1 MIFFPIYPVQ
11 ENVMKILVCI
21 KQVPDMASR
30 FKVNAEGT
38 WYDET
43 DLAFRMNEYDEYAVE
58 QAVQVK
64 EQLGS
69 TPDITVLSIGPD
81 RIVEMIKKALAMGCD
96 RGVHIQDNASFR
108 KDPWLIASVI
118 ADFCRDKNFDL
129 IFAGMQSQDRGSS
142 QVGPIAA
149 ELLDLPCVTTVVG
162 FAFTDGIITAKRE
175 LEEGVKAVVKLRPP
189 ALFTCQLGLNTPR
202 YPTLPNI
209 MKAKKKE
216 ILSFPI
222 AEFLKEKEMI
232 STASVYLPAKK
243 GSGIVLEGDV
253 NDMAGKLVGILK
265 EKTKVV
271 R

>member
-1 MIFFPIYPVQ
+1 
-11 ENVMKILVCI
+11 MKILVCI

-30 FKVNAEGT
+30 FKVNGEGT

-58 QAVQVK
+58 QAVHVK
-64 EQLGS
+64 EQLGN

-108 KDPWLIASVI
+108 KDPWQIATAI
-118 ADFCRDKNFDL
+118 AGFSHDKNFDL
-129 IFAGMQSQDRGSS
+129 IFTGMQSQDRGSS
-142 QVGPIAA
+142 QVGAFAA
-149 ELLDLPCVTTVVG
+149 ELLGIPCVTTVVG
-162 FAFTDGIITAKRE
+162 FVFADSGIIAKRE
-175 LEEGVKAVVKLRPP
+175 LEGGVKAVVKLRPP
-189 ALFTCQLGLNTPR
+189 ALFTCQLGLNNPR

-209 MKAKKKE
+209 MKSKKKE

-222 AEFLKEKEMI
+222 AELLKEKEMI
-232 STASVYLPAKK
+232 STASVYPPAKK
-243 GSGIVLEGDV
+243 GRGVVLEGVV
-253 NDMAGKLVGILK
+253 NDMVGKLIGILK